1 MKDKEEASE
10 FESKYIQ
17 QHLANERT
25 FLAWIRTAG
34 AIMGI
39 GFLATSYHF
48 KTSAGKNGFTDQIAF
63 FIGGYS
69 ILLGVLAIVF
79 AQFSYLKKRRG
90 INTQTF
96 HSSHKSIITVALFM
110 LVLTALYFIYLVAVY

>member
-1 MKDKEEASE
+1 MNNRSEERE
-10 FESKYIQ
+10 IESKYIQ

-39 GFLATSYHF
+39 GFLATGYHF
-48 KTSAGKNGFTDQIAF
+48 RMNTGQNKFTDNIAL
-63 FIGGYS
+63 FIGGFS
-69 ILLGVLAIVF
+69 IFLGILTICF
-79 AQFSYLKKRRG
+79 GLYSYLKNRVG

-96 HSSHKSIITVALFM
+96 HSSRTILILVAIFM
-110 LVLTALYFIYLVAVY
+110 LLLTILYSIYLYAIY